1 MARELKDKDELK
13 DNNEIEKSIAQF
25 DRLNFE
31 SKEPLDEKLNELI
44 ELLETSEL
52 DSDKAQEYLNR
63 IENCIKNQSLKNKFE
78 RFKDVAKDEDI
89 SRDRM
94 LNEFEFLLSSSDL
107 NSEDAYKYL
116 KKEKHKIFILSIL
129 GILFIIL
136 GLGMIILPAP
146 QNFEMFTIFYLTRDD
161 GITLM
166 DVIAS
171 IITVSG
177 IFILVN
183 NLRHLKSNL

>member
-78 RFKDVAKDEDI
+78 RFKDVTKDEDI

-146 QNFEMFTIFYLTRDD
+146 QNFEMFTIFYFTRDD

>member
-1 MARELKDKDELK
+1 MARELRDNDDLK
-13 DNNEIEKSIAQF
+13 DNNEIERSIAEF
-25 DRLNFE
+25 DRLNFK

-44 ELLETSEL
+44 ELLEKSEL
-52 DSDKAQEYLNR
+52 DSDKAQEYLYR
-63 IENCIKNQSLKNKFE
+63 IENSIKNQSLKNKFGK
-78 RFKDVAKDEDI
+78 FKDVANDEDI
-89 SRDRM
+89 SRDKM
-94 LNEFEFLLSSSDL
+94 INEFEFLLSSSDL
-107 NSEDAYKYL
+107 NSEDAFRYL
-116 KKEKHKIFILSIL
+116 KKEKHKILILSIL
-129 GILFIIL
+129 GVLFIIL

-146 QNFEMFTIFYLTRDD
+146 QNFEMFTIFYFTRDD

>member
-1 MARELKDKDELK
+1 VARELKDKDELK

-146 QNFEMFTIFYLTRDD
+146 QNFEMFTIFYFTRDD

>member
-1 MARELKDKDELK
+1 MARELRDNDDLK
-13 DNNEIEKSIAQF
+13 DNNEIERSIAEF
-25 DRLNFE
+25 DRLNFK

-44 ELLETSEL
+44 ELLEKSEL
-52 DSDKAQEYLNR
+52 DSDKAQEYLYR
-63 IENCIKNQSLKNKFE
+63 IENSIKNQSLKNKFGK
-78 RFKDVAKDEDI
+78 FKDVANDDDI
-89 SRDRM
+89 SRDKM
-94 LNEFEFLLSSSDL
+94 INEFEFLLSSSDL
-107 NSEDAYKYL
+107 NSEDAFRYL
-116 KKEKHKIFILSIL
+116 KKEKHKILILSIL
-129 GILFIIL
+129 GVLFIIL

-146 QNFEMFTIFYLTRDD
+146 QNFEMFTIFYFTRDD

>member
-146 QNFEMFTIFYLTRDD
+146 QNFEMFTIFYFTRDD

>member
-1 MARELKDKDELK
+1 VARELKDKDELK

-78 RFKDVAKDEDI
+78 RFKDVTKDADI

-146 QNFEMFTIFYLTRDD
+146 QNFEMFTIFYFTRDD

>member
-116 KKEKHKIFILSIL
+116 KKEKHKIFIVE
-129 GILFIIL
+129 GI
-136 GLGMIILPAP
+136 
-146 QNFEMFTIFYLTRDD
+146 E
-161 GITLM
+161 
-166 DVIAS
+166 
-171 IITVSG
+171 
-177 IFILVN
+177 
-183 NLRHLKSNL
+183 

>member
-1 MARELKDKDELK
+1 VARELRDNDDLK
-13 DNNEIEKSIAQF
+13 DNNEIERSIAEF
-25 DRLNFE
+25 DRLNFK

-44 ELLETSEL
+44 ELLEKSEL
-52 DSDKAQEYLNR
+52 DSDKAQEYLYR
-63 IENCIKNQSLKNKFE
+63 IENSIKNQSLKNKFGK
-78 RFKDVAKDEDI
+78 FKDVANDDDI
-89 SRDRM
+89 SRDKM
-94 LNEFEFLLSSSDL
+94 INEFEFLLSSSDL
-107 NSEDAYKYL
+107 NSEDAFRYL
-116 KKEKHKIFILSIL
+116 KKEKHKILILSIL
-129 GILFIIL
+129 GVLFIIL

-146 QNFEMFTIFYLTRDD
+146 QNFEMFTIFYFTRDD